1 MRLRTLASVLLIP
14 LASNTA
20 LAQAGSETNQSVA
33 TISFNSAVLQTAESR
48 KALEGLQTRFA
59 PRQAHLEALSK
70 EVEALR
76 GQLAG
81 KTPIN
86 DTERSAKE
94 QTLNSKDRQMQREAE
109 DFKND
114 SEGAAQQVFQVV
126 AQKVY
131 AFLQTYAVRQGFN
144 LVVERGTDSSPAVWY
159 ARKGLDITEQV
170 TKAYDSL
177 NATPSSPHSAA
188 PSDSLPSPPT
198 PH

>member
-1 MRLRTLASVLLIP
+1 MEVL
-14 LASNTA
+14 
-20 LAQAGSETNQSVA
+20 
-33 TISFNSAVLQTAESR
+33 
-48 KALEGLQTRFA
+48 
-59 PRQAHLEALSK
+59 H
-70 EVEALR
+70 

-86 DTERSAKE
+86 DAERSAKE
-94 QTLNSKDRQMQREAE
+94 QALNSKDRQLQREAE

-114 SEGAAQQVFQVV
+114 SEGAAQQTFQVV

-131 AFLQTYAVRQGFN
+131 AFLQTYALRQGFN
-144 LVVERGTDSSPAVWY
+144 LVIERGTDSSPAVWY

-177 NATPSSPHSAA
+177 NAAPSTPRSSA